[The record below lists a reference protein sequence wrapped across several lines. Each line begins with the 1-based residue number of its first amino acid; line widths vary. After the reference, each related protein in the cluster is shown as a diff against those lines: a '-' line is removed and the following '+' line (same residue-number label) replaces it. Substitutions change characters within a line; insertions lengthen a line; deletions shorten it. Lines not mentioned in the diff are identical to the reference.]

1 MIRRTLDTKGMH
13 YGGLGYMRI
22 GSFFRGSRTA
32 ILALVLALNLPQSAL
47 ADNAAVL
54 PTGVSRGYWDF
65 YRYLSTTQRYNADGE
80 QEDLAHPFTNAP
92 LDSSVFP
99 VLALLGPN
107 ATLGDVAID
116 YQYDIDV
123 LDLGYSYGL
132 SDRLSIGL
140 HIPYYWI
147 TNNVDAAL
155 DTTNATVGLNP
166 GAGPPLIPIA
176 SGGIPMTT
184 DDVQNL
190 VRDQFGFS
198 RIDTW
203 QGEGIGDIELGGK
216 YQFFLAERSAFAIT
230 GGLRIPSGYEDD
242 ADKLDDVAWSFG
254 NYALL
259 LRLHYDYLISNRKHQ
274 PTSSLHQLVPA
285 AGDTVL
291 NLTFRYDY
299 MLPDD
304 KVMRIGATTEQILT
318 TNRERVERKLGDIV
332 NLEVS
337 TKYHFSNAFAAMAV
351 YTYGFKQKDDID
363 GDMGFNYAS
372 LEADT
377 DAREHI
383 FILELSYSTLAA
395 YRDKKSAAPMEF
407 SIAYRDR
414 FKAEGPFSG
423 QANPKLDTRWFVAGM
438 TILF

>member
-1 MIRRTLDTKGMH
+1 
-13 YGGLGYMRI
+13 MRI
-22 GSFFRGSRTA
+22 RSHRWGSRS
-32 ILALVLALNLPQSAL
+32 LALVFTIALNLPQLAL
-47 ADNAAVL
+47 ADDAVML
-54 PTGVSRGYWDF
+54 PQDVSRGYWDF
-65 YRYLSTTQRYNADGE
+65 YRYQSTTQRYNADGE
-80 QEDLAHPFTNAP
+80 LEDLAYPFTNAP

-99 VLALLGPN
+99 FLAIFGPN
-107 ATLGDVAID
+107 ASLGDVAID
-116 YQYDIDV
+116 YRYDIDV

-132 SDRLSIGL
+132 TDRLSIGF

-147 TNNVDAAL
+147 TNKVGTVL
-155 DTTNATVGLNP
+155 DTSNATVGSNP

-176 SGGIPMTT
+176 SGGIPLTT
-184 DDVQNL
+184 DDLQNL
-190 VRDQFGFS
+190 VTSEYGFS

-203 QGEGIGDIELGGK
+203 QHEGIGDIELGGK
-216 YQFFLAERSAFAIT
+216 YQLFLGERSAFALT

-242 ADKLDDVAWSFG
+242 ADKLNDVAWSFG

-259 LRLHYDYLISNRKHQ
+259 LRLHYDYLIGTANRQ
-274 PTSSLHQLVPA
+274 SASRLHQSVPV
-285 AGDTVL
+285 AGNAIL

-304 KVMRIGATTEQILT
+304 KIMRIGDTTNQILT
-318 TNRERVERKLGDIV
+318 TNRERVERKLGDII

-337 TKYHFSNAFAAMAV
+337 AKYQLSTAFAAMAV
-351 YTYGFKQKDDID
+351 YTYGFKSKDDID
-363 GDMGFNYAS
+363 GDLGYNYAS

-377 DAREHI
+377 DSREHI

-407 SIAYRDR
+407 SLAYRDR

-438 TILF
+438 TLLF

>member
-1 MIRRTLDTKGMH
+1 
-13 YGGLGYMRI
+13 MRI
-22 GSFFRGSRTA
+22 RGNRWSSRS
-32 ILALVLALNLPQSAL
+32 LALVFAIALNLPQPAL

-54 PTGVSRGYWDF
+54 PQDVSRGYWDF
-65 YRYLSTTQRYNADGE
+65 YRYQPTTQRYNADGDK
-80 QEDLAHPFTNAP
+80 EDLAYPFTNAP

-99 VLALLGPN
+99 VLAMLGPN

-116 YQYDIDV
+116 YEYDIDV
-123 LDLGYSYGL
+123 LDLGYNYGL
-132 SDRLSIGL
+132 TDRLSIGF

-147 TNNVDAAL
+147 TNNVDTAL

-166 GAGPPLIPIA
+166 GAGPALIPIT
-176 SGGIPMTT
+176 SGGIPLTT

-190 VRDQFGFS
+190 VGTQYGFS

-203 QGEGIGDIELGGK
+203 QREGIGDIELGGK
-216 YQFFLAERSAFAIT
+216 YQIFLEQRSAFAIT

-259 LRLHYDYLISNRKHQ
+259 LRLHYDYLIGHHNNQ
-274 PTSSLHQLVPA
+274 PPSSLHQLVPV

-304 KVMRIGATTEQILT
+304 KIMRIGDTTNQILT
-318 TNRERVERKLGDIV
+318 NNRERVDRKLGDIV

-337 TKYHFSNAFAAMAV
+337 AKYHFSSAFAAMAV
-351 YTYGFKQKDDID
+351 YTYGFKAKDDID
-363 GDMGFNYAS
+363 GDKGFNYAS

-423 QANPKLDTRWFVAGM
+423 QANPKLDTRWFVASM
-438 TILF
+438 TLLF

>member
-1 MIRRTLDTKGMH
+1 
-13 YGGLGYMRI
+13 MRI
-22 GSFFRGSRTA
+22 RSNRWTSRA
-32 ILALVLALNLPQSAL
+32 IALVFSLALNLPSPAF

-54 PTGVSRGYWDF
+54 PQDVSRGYWDF
-65 YRYLSTTQRYNADGE
+65 YRYQPTTQRYNADGDL
-80 QEDLAHPFTNAP
+80 EDLAHPYTNAP
-92 LDSSVFP
+92 LDSNVFP
-99 VLALLGPN
+99 ILALFGAN

-116 YQYDIDV
+116 YEYDIDV

-132 SDRLSIGL
+132 SDRLSIGV

-147 TNNVDAAL
+147 TNNVDTAL
-155 DTTNATVGLNP
+155 DTSNATVGLNP
-166 GAGPPLIPIA
+166 GAGPALIPIA
-176 SGGIPMTT
+176 SGGIPLTT

-190 VRDQFGFS
+190 VESEYGFS

-203 QGEGIGDIELGGK
+203 QREGIGDIELGAK
-216 YQFFLAERSAFAIT
+216 YQFFLEQRSAFAIT

-259 LRLHYDYLISNRKHQ
+259 LRLHYDYLIGNRDRQ
-274 PTSSLHQLVPA
+274 SPSRLHQLAPA
-285 AGDTVL
+285 AGDIVL
-291 NLTFRYDY
+291 NLTFRYDH

-304 KVMRIGATTEQILT
+304 KIMRIGDTSDQILT
-318 TNRERVERKLGDIV
+318 TNRERVDRKLGDIA
-332 NLEVS
+332 NFEVS
-337 TKYHFSNAFAAMAV
+337 MKYHFSSAVALAAT
-351 YTYGFKQKDDID
+351 YTYGFKAKDDID
-363 GDMGFNYAS
+363 GDNGFNYSS

-377 DAREHI
+377 DSREQI
-383 FILELSYSTLAA
+383 FIVDLSYSTLAA

-407 SIAYRDR
+407 SLAYRDR
-414 FKAEGPFSG
+414 FKAEGPSSG